1 MQEIQI
7 FLQIGNYGEW
17 LLVNEKSMLMV
28 SLDENQPEAGH
39 INSL

>member
-17 LLVNEKSMLMV
+17 LLVNEKSDV
-28 SLDENQPEAGH
+28 NGEPKWKPTRSWPHQ
-39 INSL
+39 

>member
-7 FLQIGNYGEW
+7 FFQIGNCGEW

>member
-17 LLVNEKSMLMV
+17 LLVNEKSDV
-28 SLDENQPEAGH
+28 NGEPK
-39 INSL
+39 